1 MTDESTR
8 ELEIKMMVPLQR
20 WQWMLLMLYL
30 AVACALMWV
39 AYFGLTNEPLYSA
52 TQLIVVVVIAAQ
64 ALLRIRYLKALFLR
78 INRAGCS
85 WRLIDGFEK
94 LQQTHPPISEHDIR
108 WDALSGVRHEATGM
122 RCFLRDG
129 SAVFLPMSNF
139 SYAQRQD
146 IKRVMALHLS
156 EQKIAAQPFT
166 PVGWQDEPA
175 PAAKGATEQ

>member
-8 ELEIKMMVPLQR
+8 ELEIKLMVPLQR
-20 WQWMLLMLYL
+20 RQWMLLILYM
-30 AVACALMWV
+30 AVICALMWV
-39 AYFGLTNEPLYSA
+39 AHYWLTNEPFYSSW
-52 TQLIVVVVIAAQ
+52 QLIVIVVIAAQ
-64 ALLRIRYLKALFLR
+64 ALLRVRYLKTLFLR
-78 INRAGCS
+78 INRDGCS

-108 WDALSGVRHEATGM
+108 WNALSGVRHEATGM

-156 EQKIAAQPFT
+156 EQEITAQPFT
-166 PVGWQDEPA
+166 PVGWHDEPA